1 MIYVWSLLAGLAA
14 VTLEGVYSKA
24 DRFHDVLWW
33 CLVLQPVIAYAI
45 FRMIKLSPS
54 IVSAIVAFSMAT
66 LALRVAMTLYLVQ
79 TVKRGQWV
87 AVGIIALAQVA
98 RRL

>member
-1 MIYVWSLLAGLAA
+1 MIYIWSLLAGLAA
-14 VTLEGVYSKA
+14 VTLEGAYSKA
-24 DRFHDVLWW
+24 DRFRDVVWW
-33 CLVLQPVIAYAI
+33 CLALQPVIAYSI

-66 LALRVAMTLYLVQ
+66 LALRVAMSLYLGQ
-79 TVKRGQWV
+79 TVSRGQWV
-87 AVGIIALAQVA
+87 AVGLIALAQIA